1 MSRISIIGRVLN
13 DNDNVNYIVT
23 HMDHR
28 IIEKTIERLI
38 ENERKHEHHIS
49 LRQCKYL
56 LSTITTGY
64 NTVNDNQ

>member
-1 MSRISIIGRVLN
+1 
-13 DNDNVNYIVT
+13 
-23 HMDHR
+23 MDHR
-28 IIEKTIERLI
+28 IIEKTIDRLI
-38 ENERKHEHHIS
+38 ENERKNEHHIS